1 MILNE
6 QIWGSPDTYVSV
18 VGGDISGA
26 FWRTQRVYADIL
38 YDNPA
43 LQYPYYDK
51 STYRWGIPADC
62 SVGHFSTCS
71 WWVDNGTIKYDIKE
85 HQITG
90 VVGFTVGLN
99 PTSTYSEWQGSS
111 TYAFSIDCHF
121 KYPPYQKMRATII
134 SESGSL
140 SWTGAS
146 SQPYLHWLKFN
157 NYSNYWSAT
166 IPQCA
171 RYNYNKNVYLLSASW
186 INLKG
191 NYISD
196 TLVENYSPEVF
207 TGELDKIISHMRIHY
222 NSDIAAGKSVNPED
236 YAIIGIGGD
245 IYTQRDTISRVHP
258 LYAIPTPTTFP
269 TYEPS
274 QRWKSIYYQDTE
286 LEPVAIHN
294 SYRQLSIGCGASIQ
308 LDQSIVSKNLNY
320 FGSYSSLPTPTT
332 LYNGLASPISGLI
345 YAMLPCDQCLPA
357 SSKKQVYS
365 DVSYHWEWH
374 MRRQYKSFSFD
385 DGVPDLPPA
394 STADYDTMVSI
405 YPVLIIDNYD
415 INIGDYFDACRVACL
430 HEMSFYG
437 LPLCTNYT
445 AATSAMWSPVQESIY
460 IPEFDGHMIT
470 TGNFVTL
477 KRSYELDSTGQFDWG
492 NIFGSVDAIND
503 YDADYRPPVHRD
515 DNDFGDIYNKGSYRY
530 FPSGHHIYKLNAT
543 ELTQFMQAVSSLYL
557 TDPDGV
563 EKWTLDF
570 KGVNPNDY
578 IVGIYATVYDAPKK
592 SAQEHLKIN
601 NIDLYDISSSYVAD
615 AVDFTRSGKYDCG
628 SIYISPYYNDFRDY
642 PPYTVA
648 ELYVPLC
655 GTVDIDLAFF
665 MGHYMQLI
673 YWIDILTM
681 QCSASIYRDGD
692 TLYKTINGTIGA
704 QIPILSKN
712 MGDYQNALHQLQQ
725 ADKQNNIRLATSVLS
740 TAVGTAAILAAPETG
755 GLSLAAGAG
764 ILGGIAGITSG
775 AINKSDIEY
784 QLSHKQP
791 AVSQTGAIS
800 PQNDFCV
807 GSMIPKLWIKRPK
820 MLSTYDADT
829 YSHTIGNACC
839 INGTLGSVSGYTV
852 ATNVNLS
859 GFNATAEEKSMIKEL
874 LSGGVY
880 L

>member
-6 QIWGSPDTYVSV
+6 QIWGDNATYVNATS
-18 VGGDISGA
+18 GDISGA

-38 YDNPA
+38 YDNPT
-43 LQYPYYDK
+43 LQYPNYEK

-62 SVGHFSTCS
+62 SVGYLSTCS
-71 WWVDNGTIKYDIKE
+71 WWAVNGVVKHDIKE
-85 HQITG
+85 PQISG
-90 VVGFTVGLN
+90 VVGFTFGLN
-99 PTSTYSEWQGSS
+99 PTTAYSEWRGNDA
-111 TYAFSIDCHF
+111 YAEAFDSYF
-121 KYPPYQKMRATII
+121 KFPPYTKMQTSIQNTTGSI
-134 SESGSL
+134 S
-140 SWTGAS
+140 WRGAA
-146 SQPYLHWLKFN
+146 SQAYSHRLKFY
-157 NYSNYWSAT
+157 NYRNFWENT

-171 RYNYNKNVYLLSASW
+171 RYSYKRNVYLLSASW

-191 NYISD
+191 NYSSSN
-196 TLVENYSPEVF
+196 LVESGNPAAF
-207 TGELDKIISHMRIHY
+207 TGELDAIISHMRDRY
-222 NSDIAAGKSVNPED
+222 TNDIAADKAVLPDD

-245 IYTQRDTISRVHP
+245 IYTQRDTVSRIHP
-258 LYAIPTPTTFP
+258 ETTVPTPTTFP
-269 TYEPS
+269 AYEAS
-274 QRWKSIYYQDTE
+274 QRWKSIYYQDAD
-286 LEPVAIHN
+286 LDAVAVHN

-308 LDQSIVSKNLNY
+308 FNPVIISQNLQY
-320 FGSYSSLPTPTT
+320 FGSYNSLPTPTT
-332 LYNGLASPISGLI
+332 FYNGASTPYSGSNR
-345 YAMLPCDQCLPA
+345 AMLPCDQCLPA
-357 SSKKQVYS
+357 SSKKQVFS

-374 MRRQYKSFSFD
+374 MRRQYKSFSFND
-385 DGVPDLPPA
+385 AVPDLPA
-394 STADYDTMVSI
+394 SSTNAYDTEVSI
-405 YPVLIIDNYD
+405 YPVLVIDNYD
-415 INIGDYFDACRVACL
+415 IQVGDYFDACRLACL

-437 LPLCTNYT
+437 LPLCTNY
-445 AATSAMWSPVQESIY
+445 ASATSAMWTPTQDNIY

-477 KRSYELDSTGQFDWG
+477 KRSYELDNNGQYEWG
-492 NIFGSVDAIND
+492 NIFGDVEAIND
-503 YDADYRPPVHRD
+503 YDADYQPPVHRD
-515 DNDFGDIYNKGSYRY
+515 DNDFGDIYNRGGYRY

-543 ELTQFMQAVSSLYL
+543 ELTQFMQAISSLYL

-563 EKWTLDF
+563 ENWTLDF
-570 KGVNPNDY
+570 KGTNPNDY
-578 IVGIYATVYDAPKK
+578 VVGIYATVYDAPKK
-592 SAQEHLKIN
+592 TAQEHLKIN
-601 NIDLYDISSSYVAD
+601 NIDLYDISTTYIAD
-615 AVDFTRSGKYDCG
+615 AVDFTRSGEYDCG

-648 ELYVPLC
+648 ELYAPLC

-725 ADKQNNIRLATSVLS
+725 ADKQNNIRLATSIVS

-784 QLSHKQP
+784 QISHKQP
-791 AVSQTGAIS
+791 VVSQTGAIS

-807 GSMIPKLWIKRPK
+807 GSMVPKLWIKRPK

-839 INGTLGSVSGYTV
+839 INGALGSVSGYTV
-852 ATNVNLS
+852 ATNADLS
-859 GFNATAEEKSMIKEL
+859 GFNATAEEKCMIKDL